1 MNLIMSPEL
10 ETVSNKMGK
19 ENVLVL
25 CKANSICVKV
35 NAVLVILLVL
45 LSSFVTVI
53 SAVPAKVVIPPYG
66 NQGTYREVIMLK
78 TTQGKH

>member
-53 SAVPAKVVIPPYG
+53 SAVPVKFVTPPYG